1 MAIKDV
7 FLGAVSS
14 IRKRLY
20 DNFAGRS
27 NTTGSLGTATDGSKW
42 DAVSGVIQVT
52 SDTSEL

>member
-7 FLGAVSS
+7 FLGAVSAV
-14 IRKRLY
+14 RKRFY

-42 DAVSGVIQVT
+42 DAISGVI
-52 SDTSEL
+52 